1 MKIPLTKVVSVFVLI
16 IFGLVL
22 YSMDFEVQEPYV
34 PTNFVQNHGPVLIE
48 GGHRLNLE
56 VVDTERER
64 TRGLSGRES
73 LGKNAGMLFVFPVSN
88 TYGFWMKDMN
98 FSIDIVWLDENF
110 EIVYIKEEVS
120 PETYPESFRP
130 DTPARYVLEV
140 NAGVMNEMGKNRIG
154 QTLNIENIVR

>member
-1 MKIPLTKVVSVFVLI
+1 
-16 IFGLVL
+16 
-22 YSMDFEVQEPYV
+22 MDFEVQEPYV